1 MRNRYLVLMIVM
13 LLAFGVV
20 LGAAGC
26 GEDEEETTT
35 TEGEATTDTTEEGE
49 EETTTTVS
57 EEPSGEPIK
66 IGAILSLTGPYA
78 GLGQPEQ
85 NTIELLQEQVNS
97 NGGVAGRPI
106 DVIIEDDATDAEET
120 AAAASSLIDR
130 EEVAALIGA
139 TGTGQ
144 TMAIR
149 GQVVSAEIP
158 NVSLAGGT
166 VITGDFNEWVF
177 QTPWSNTIVVPFTL
191 EYIEDQG
198 ISKIALIA
206 DSGGFGQDGVSVIQD
221 FLPDYDLEIVAE
233 ETFDPGDSDMSSQ
246 LTSIKGS
253 DAEAVV
259 LWSAGSGAATVA
271 QNMQALEMD
280 MPLFGSHGNARQE
293 FIDGAGEAGEGFKFA
308 AGKVLVPE
316 AYGEGSEAYEVAT
329 QFIADYEA
337 EYGGPPDTFAG
348 HAYDGLMITVEAMRR
363 LDGEF
368 TGPELRDEIEAT
380 SGFLGI
386 GGTFTYGPDDHNGM
400 TTEDLVMYEIRDG
413 GWVLAE

>member
-26 GEDEEETTT
+26 GGDEEETTT
-35 TEGEATTDTTEEGE
+35 TEEEATTDTTEGE
-49 EETTTTVS
+49 DETTTTVS

-78 GLGQPEQ
+78 GLGEPEQ
-85 NTIELLQEQVNS
+85 NTIEMLQERVNS

-106 DVIIEDDATDAEET
+106 DVIIEDDATKAEQT
-120 AAAASSLIDR
+120 VAAATSLIDR
-130 EEVAALIGA
+130 EGVPVIVGA

-144 TMAIR
+144 TMAMR
-149 GQVVSAEIP
+149 DQMVQAEIP
-158 NVSLAGGT
+158 NVSLGGGT
-166 VITGDFNEWVF
+166 VITGNFNEWVF

-191 EYIEDQG
+191 DYIQNQG
-198 ISKIALIA
+198 ISKIAVIA
-206 DSGGFGQDGVSVIQD
+206 DSGGFAQDGVSVMKD
-221 FLPDYDLEIVAE
+221 FLPDYDLEVVAE
-233 ETFDPGDSDMSSQ
+233 ETFDPGDTDMSAQ
-246 LTSIKGS
+246 LTSIKGT

-259 LWSAGSGAATVA
+259 LWSAGSGAAVVA
-271 QNMQALEMD
+271 KNMESLEMD
-280 MPLFGSHGNARQE
+280 IPLFGSHGNARKE
-293 FIDGAGEAGEGFKFA
+293 FIDGAGSAAEGFKFA

-316 AYGEGSEAYEVAT
+316 AYGEGSEGYEVAT
-329 QFIADYEA
+329 QFISDYKA
-337 EYGGPPDTFAG
+337 EYGERPNTFAG

-380 SGFLGI
+380 SGFVGI

-400 TTEDLVMYEIRDG
+400 TTKDLVMYEVKDG
-413 GWVLAE
+413 DWVLAE